1 MGRRV
6 ALRSAAA
13 LLLAAVVAGCICGV
27 EADRLS
33 KFQRKSSDP
42 FTAVPER
49 PAIQGG
55 ETADQKA
62 QAEPLLDDNDG
73 KTFKTVPTWSSCN
86 VTGEFRAASA
96 LRRCFALTLQPLC
109 DLASSP
115 RTRRKVPQVHLRG
128 DAQGPGQLQEDQVSR
143 PDHLCR
149 SWREPDGQGSAPAN
163 VHHA

>member
-73 KTFKTVPTWSSCN
+73 KPLRPCPHGPPATSRVSFAPRQHC
-86 VTGEFRAASA
+86 GGA
-96 LRRCFALTLQPLC
+96 LL
-109 DLASSP
+109 
-115 RTRRKVPQVHLRG
+115 
-128 DAQGPGQLQEDQVSR
+128 
-143 PDHLCR
+143 
-149 SWREPDGQGSAPAN
+149 
-163 VHHA
+163 